1 MRSRTAANTSLL
13 TATSASWNT
22 SRRARRARATP
33 ANSRPATLHYHE
45 LTTTTIVS
53 QSIRRTIRAFESP
66 QSGYFLGRPGS
77 IWTAR
82 SGCKVL
88 LISRFQVRVLGGSL
102 KKYLQIVTNEKPWQ
116 QRRGFSTVV
125 KFSAPTFSQ
134 HTANIHTMVVA

>member
-22 SRRARRARATP
+22 TAAERNVPELHRRIAVQPPST
-33 ANSRPATLHYHE
+33 TTTYHE

-102 KKYLQIVTNEKPWQ
+102 LNPLQMVGKGTVT
-116 QRRGFSTVV
+116 
-125 KFSAPTFSQ
+125 A
-134 HTANIHTMVVA
+134 